1 MKKLLYCMGL
11 CALTGLAST
20 AVRAVDVTV
29 SIKPIHSLVAGVMGE
44 IGTPNLLVVGAASP
58 HSYQMRPSDA
68 AVLTNSDL
76 IVWVGEH
83 LEAFLD
89 RPIANLSAK
98 AHIMTLKDHPDIDRL
113 PSREG
118 GLRLDKHEG
127 HDDHDDHAEHGS
139 DHDDHDDHAE
149 HSSDH
154 DDHDDHDDHA
164 KHGSDNDDHEEH
176 AEHSTG
182 HDKHKD
188 HSDEG
193 DMHTAHAGEKDGHHD
208 HHGHDHGEFDLHI
221 WLSPNNAAK
230 IVSAVAEELSE
241 IDPDNAATY
250 QANATKMLNRIAA
263 KTAELTQSLFLLSD
277 HKFIVFHDAY
287 QYFEKAFNLNHAGS
301 IHVDPSRPAGA
312 KRLKEIRSALT
323 AQNIKCVFTEPQFSP
338 DVVSTIIE
346 GIDINTAILDPL
358 GAEVKVGED
367 AWFEIMDRLGMAF
380 QECLVG

>member
-1 MKKLLYCMGL
+1 MKKLIYCIGL
-11 CALTGLAST
+11 CALSGLAST
-20 AVRAVDVTV
+20 AVRAVEVTV

-68 AVLTNSDL
+68 VTLTNSDL
-76 IVWVGEH
+76 VVWVGEH

-89 RPIANLSAK
+89 RPIANLSTK

-118 GLRLDKHEG
+118 GLRHD
-127 HDDHDDHAEHGS
+127 DDHDDHVEHGS
-139 DHDDHDDHAE
+139 DHDDHDDHAK
-149 HSSDH
+149 HNSDH
-154 DDHDDHDDHA
+154 DDHD
-164 KHGSDNDDHEEH
+164 EH
-176 AEHSTG
+176 AEHSSD

-193 DMHTAHAGEKDGHHD
+193 DEDTAHAGEKDGHHD

-221 WLSPNNAAK
+221 WLSPKNAAK
-230 IVSAVAEELSE
+230 IVSAVADELSE

-250 QANATKMLNRIAA
+250 QANATKMRNRIAT

-287 QYFEKAFNLNHAGS
+287 QYFEEAFNLSHAGS

-323 AQNIKCVFTEPQFSP
+323 AQDIKCVFTEPQFSP
-338 DVVSTIIE
+338 DVVSTVIE

-358 GAEVKVGED
+358 GAEVEAGED

-380 QECLVG
+380 QECLVS